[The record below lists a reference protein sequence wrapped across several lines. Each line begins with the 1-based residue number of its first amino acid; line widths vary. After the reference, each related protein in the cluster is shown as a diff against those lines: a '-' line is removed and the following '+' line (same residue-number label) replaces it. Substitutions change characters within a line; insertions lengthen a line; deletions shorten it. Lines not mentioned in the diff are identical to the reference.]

1 MKNFNYTFVSKIIGF
16 LLIVETLFML
26 ISALVGEHYNE
37 TAAARSIYISAAAT
51 CISGFILLFIGIR
64 KGKRNDISK
73 REGYLTVTL
82 GWILMCLFGMLPYQ
96 LSGAIPKFSNAFFEI
111 MAGLTTTGS
120 STILNIEA
128 FPKSLLFWRSL
139 TQWIGGI
146 GIIVFV
152 MGFMPLFGGSA
163 IQLFD
168 AEVPGFMQ
176 SQSAS
181 MIRVS
186 QLAKM
191 FALTYIIIT
200 LLGFFLLWIGPMDI
214 FDAACHALTS
224 ISTGGFSTKQISIA
238 HFQSAYIEYVTI
250 LLMFIGGANF
260 LLIYM
265 LFRKFSLKFLKDE
278 EFRWYFF
285 IVVIFTIVIAASL
298 LLSGKMQNVEYTFRT
313 VLFQTVSM
321 ITTTGFA
328 TYDYTLWGPVY
339 WFLFLGLILFCACEG
354 STSGGLK
361 ISRLIVLAKSI
372 FIEFKKQVHPNAL
385 FAVKMNEKVVSQS
398 SMANIWA
405 FMFLYIIIAS
415 ISCVLLSLTGMNF
428 EEAIGAAIGVL
439 SNAGPA
445 LGKQGPAGNFSDL
458 TDFAKI
464 YMSFLMLVGRLEIF
478 TVLSLFIPAFWR
490 K

>member
-26 ISALVGEHYNE
+26 ISALIGESYGE
-37 TAAARSIYISAAAT
+37 TSATRSIYISAAIT
-51 CISGFILLFIGIR
+51 CASGLILLFIGLR

-82 GWILMCLFGMLPYQ
+82 GWILMCLFGLLPYQ

-146 GIIVFV
+146 GIIVFA
-152 MGFMPLFGGSA
+152 MGFMPLFGGST

-176 SQSAS
+176 SQSAN
-181 MIRVS
+181 MMRVS

-191 FALTYIIIT
+191 FAITYVFIT
-200 LLGFFLLWIGPMDI
+200 VLGFLLLYIGPMDT

-238 HFQSAYIEYVTI
+238 HFQSAYVEYIII
-250 LLMFIGGANF
+250 LLMFIGGVNF

-285 IVVIFTIVIAASL
+285 IIIIFTVIVSASL
-298 LLSGKMQNVEYTFRT
+298 LISGKMTHIEYTFRT

-321 ITTTGFA
+321 ITTAGFA
-328 TYDYTLWGPVY
+328 TYDFTLWGPIY
-339 WFLFLGLILFCACEG
+339 WFLFLGLILFCASEG
-354 STSGGLK
+354 STSGGMKL
-361 ISRLIVLAKSI
+361 SRLIVLVKSI

-385 FAVKMNEKVVSQS
+385 FAVKMNGKLVSQN
-398 SMANIWA
+398 SMTNIWT
-405 FMFLYIIIAS
+405 FVFLYFIIVS
-415 ISCVLLSLTGMNF
+415 VSCVVLSLTGMNF
-428 EEAIGAAIGVL
+428 EESVGAAIGVL

-445 LGKQGPAGNFSDL
+445 LGEQGPAGNFANL
-458 TDFAKI
+458 TDFAKF

-478 TVLSLFIPAFWR
+478 TVLSLFFPSFWKR
-490 K
+490 

>member
-1 MKNFNYTFVSKIIGF
+1 MKNFNYAFVSKVIGF
-16 LLIVETLFML
+16 LLIIETLFML
-26 ISALVGEHYNE
+26 TSALIGEYYNE
-37 TAAARSIYISAAAT
+37 TSAVRSIYISAIIT
-51 CISGFILLFIGIR
+51 LTIGTTLFVLGFR
-64 KGKRNDISK
+64 KGRRNDISK
-73 REGYLTVTL
+73 REGYITVTF
-82 GWILMCLFGMLPYQ
+82 GWLLMCLCGLLPYQ

-181 MIRVS
+181 MMRTS
-186 QLAKM
+186 QLVKR
-191 FALTYIIIT
+191 FAITYVFIT
-200 LLGFFLLWIGPMDI
+200 FLGFLLLWFGPMDV

-224 ISTGGFSTKQISIA
+224 LSTGGFSTKQTSIA
-238 HFQSAYIEYVTI
+238 HFQSAYIEYVVI
-250 LLMFIGGANF
+250 ILMFIGGANF
-260 LLIYM
+260 MLIYM
-265 LFRKFSLKFLKDE
+265 LFRKISFKFVKDE

-285 IVVIFTIVIAASL
+285 IVIGFTVVITAAL
-298 LLSGKMQNVEYTFRT
+298 LLTGKMQDLEYTFRT
-313 VLFQTVSM
+313 VLFQVVSF

-328 TYDYTLWGPVY
+328 TYDYTLWGSLY

-354 STSGGLK
+354 STSGGMK
-361 ISRLIVLAKSI
+361 ISRLVVLSKTI
-372 FIEFKKQVHPNAL
+372 LIEFKKQVHPNAL
-385 FAVKMNEKVVSQS
+385 FAVKMNNKVVSQS
-398 SMANIWA
+398 TIANIMA
-405 FMFLYIIIAS
+405 FMFLYLIISA
-415 ISCVLLSLTGMNF
+415 ISCVVLSLTGMSF
-428 EEAIGAAIGVL
+428 EESIGAAIGVM

-445 LGKQGPAGNFSDL
+445 LGNQGPAGNFSDL
-458 TDFAKI
+458 SDFSKI

-478 TVLSLFIPAFWR
+478 TVLSLFIPAFWKR
-490 K
+490 

>member
-1 MKNFNYTFVSKIIGF
+1 M
-16 LLIVETLFML
+16 ETLFML
-26 ISALVGEHYNE
+26 LSALIGEYYDE
-37 TAAARSIYISAAAT
+37 PAATRSIYISAAIT
-51 CISGFILLFIGIR
+51 CASGLLLLFIGLK

-96 LSGAIPKFSNAFFEI
+96 LCGAIPNISNAFFEI

-152 MGFMPLFGGSA
+152 MGFMPLFGGSS

-176 SQSAS
+176 NQSAN
-181 MIRVS
+181 MMRVS
-186 QLAKM
+186 QLAKL
-191 FALTYIIIT
+191 FAITYVIIT
-200 LLGFFLLWIGPMDI
+200 VVGFLLLWMGPMDI

-238 HFQSAYIEYVTI
+238 HFQSAYVEYI
-250 LLMFIGGANF
+250 ILLLMFIGGTNF

-285 IVVIFTIVIAASL
+285 IIIIFTVVVSASL
-298 LLSGKMQNVEYTFRT
+298 LISGKMTNIEYTFRT

-321 ITTTGFA
+321 ITTAGFA
-328 TYDYTLWGPVY
+328 TYDFTLWGPVY
-339 WFLFLGLILFCACEG
+339 WFLFLGLILFCANEG
-354 STSGGLK
+354 STSGGMKL
-361 ISRLIVLAKSI
+361 SRLIVALKSI

-385 FAVKMNEKVVSQS
+385 FAIKMNGKVVSQS
-398 SMANIWA
+398 AMTNIWT
-405 FMFLYIIIAS
+405 FIFLYFIIAS
-415 ISCVLLSLTGMNF
+415 VSCVVLSLTGMNF
-428 EEAIGAAIGVL
+428 EEAVGAAVGVL

-445 LGKQGPAGNFSDL
+445 LGDQGPSGNFSNL

-490 K
+490 R